1 MNEFMFIWTSSYLVI
16 MGIHDTYI
24 STYYLPEGKKRTAR
38 DAQINMLHCHEP
50 KKLSINIKT
59 SKVSGHKIRP

>member
-1 MNEFMFIWTSSYLVI
+1 M
-16 MGIHDTYI
+16 IHTFQYI
-24 STYYLPEGKKRTAR
+24 TNIHVRAR